1 MCDIESLRYSFQK
14 FDKDGDGLLS
24 VDELYNTFLSMGHNV
39 SKEVIEKSLP
49 AGSKTINFDTFCAMS
64 KAQTG
69 ITAAPGAQASPEDQ
83 MMQMFRL
90 FDTDND
96 GSITLSELR
105 IGMVRLGEFL
115 PPGEIEK
122 IMDAADT
129 NKDGVI
135 SFQEFCDIM
144 KAF

>member
-1 MCDIESLRYSFQK
+1 MSDTESLKYTFSK
-14 FDKDGDGLLS
+14 FDKNGDGLLS
-24 VDELYNTFLSMGHNV
+24 VEELHNTFLSMGLNV
-39 SKEVIEKSLP
+39 SKDMISKSLP
-49 AGSKTINFDTFCAMS
+49 PGVTAIDFDTFCAMS

-69 ITAAPGAQASPEDQ
+69 ISTANAAPPEDQ

-90 FDTDND
+90 FDADND
-96 GSITLSELR
+96 GTITLSELR

-115 PPGEIEK
+115 PPGEVEK

-135 SFQEFCDIM
+135 SFDEFCAIM

>member
-14 FDKDGDGLLS
+14 FDKDGDGLHS
-24 VDELYNTFLSMGHNV
+24 IDELHNTFLSMGHNV
-39 SKEVIEKSLP
+39 TKDMIERSLP
-49 AGSKTINFDTFCAMS
+49 AGVKAINFDTFCAMS

-69 ITAAPGAQASPEDQ
+69 ITPAAQASPEDQ

-90 FDTDND
+90 FDADND

-115 PPGEIEK
+115 PPGEVEK